1 MPLERA
7 ELKLKEHTS
16 LKDLEEKVDTSI
28 ERGATISESF
38 QINKIIILV
47 AVALVLRGILNYTPP
62 ITPLKVG
69 DKAPNFSLKL
79 VDGTTFNF
87 SPHHAHHHEGSGAD
101 GKPMVMFFY
110 ANWCP
115 CSNASAQFLK
125 QASEEFSGV
134 SLIGIGI
141 QDNEIDLSK
150 FLEKHKLKFPAGFDL
165 KQEIARSYG
174 VTTTPTTIFIN
185 KEGKIDSIFVGK
197 LKKYEEISERIQKLI
212 AHG

>member
-1 MPLERA
+1 M
-7 ELKLKEHTS
+7 
-16 LKDLEEKVDTSI
+16 DTSI
-28 ERGATISESF
+28 ERGASISESF

-62 ITPLKVG
+62 ITLLKVG

-79 VDGTTFNF
+79 VDGKTFNF
-87 SPHHAHHHEGSGAD
+87 SPNHAHHHEGSGGD

-134 SLIGIGI
+134 NLIGIGI
-141 QDNEIDLSK
+141 QDNETDLSK
-150 FLEKHKLKFPAGFDL
+150 FLDKHKLKFPAGFDL
-165 KQEIARSYG
+165 KQEVARGYG
-174 VTTTPTTIFIN
+174 VATTPTTIFIN

-197 LKKYEEISERIQKLI
+197 LKKYEEISERIEKIRGQRTENLSSDF
-212 AHG
+212 

>member
-7 ELKLKEHTS
+7 EIKLKEHTRV
-16 LKDLEEKVDTSI
+16 KDLEQKVDTSI
-28 ERGATISESF
+28 ERGAPISESF

-87 SPHHAHHHEGSGAD
+87 TPHHAHHHESSGAD

-125 QASEEFSGV
+125 QAFEEFSEV
-134 SLIGIGI
+134 ALIGIGI
-141 QDNEIDLSK
+141 QDNETDLSK
-150 FLEKHKLKFPAGFDL
+150 FLEKHNLKFPAGFDL
-165 KQEIARSYG
+165 KQEIARRYG
-174 VTTTPTTIFIN
+174 VTTTPTTIFIH

-197 LKKYEEISERIQKLI
+197 IKKYEEVSERVRKIL
-212 AHG
+212 

>member
-1 MPLERA
+1 M
-7 ELKLKEHTS
+7 
-16 LKDLEEKVDTSI
+16 DTSI
-28 ERGATISESF
+28 ERGASISESF

-62 ITPLKVG
+62 ITPLRTG

-79 VDGTTFNF
+79 VNGTIFNF
-87 SPHHAHHHEGSGAD
+87 SPDHMHHHQGLSAD
-101 GKPMVMFFY
+101 GKPLVMFFY

-125 QASEEFSGV
+125 QAYEEFSGV
-134 SLIGIGI
+134 DLIGIGI
-141 QDNEIDLSK
+141 QDNETDLSN

-185 KEGKIDSIFVGK
+185 KEAKIDSIFVGK
-197 LKKYEEISERIQKLI
+197 IKKYEEVSERIEKI
-212 AHG
+212 R

>member
-1 MPLERA
+1 MNQVISE
-7 ELKLKEHTS
+7 KKV
-16 LKDLEEKVDTSI
+16 DLDTSI
-28 ERGATISESF
+28 ERGAPISESF

-47 AVALVLRGILNYTPP
+47 AVVLVLRGILNYTPP
-62 ITPLKVG
+62 ITPLKLG
-69 DKAPNFSLKL
+69 DNAPDFSLKL
-79 VDGTTFNF
+79 VDGTTFSF
-87 SPHHAHHHEGSGAD
+87 SPHSAHHHEGSGAD
-101 GKPMVMFFY
+101 GRSMVMFFY

-134 SLIGIGI
+134 TLIGIGI

-174 VTTTPTTIFIN
+174 VSTTPTTIFIDKN
-185 KEGKIDSIFVGK
+185 GKIDSIFVGK
-197 LKKYEEISERIQKLI
+197 IKKYEEVSERVRKIL
-212 AHG
+212 